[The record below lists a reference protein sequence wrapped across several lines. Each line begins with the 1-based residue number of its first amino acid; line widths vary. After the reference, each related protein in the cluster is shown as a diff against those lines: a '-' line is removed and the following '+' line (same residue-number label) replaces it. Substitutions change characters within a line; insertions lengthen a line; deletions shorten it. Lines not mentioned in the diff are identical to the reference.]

1 MNQLFG
7 FDEPVETVRPLGR
20 ADFQSAVFS
29 DTRVE
34 NPRSRK
40 ERFAP
45 PTVLDILEYAKLAEL
60 PDYAEP
66 FHDHFS
72 SNGWKVGGKAP
83 MQDWRAAYRNWHRR
97 APAFATKGAPASSS
111 TITKLA
117 EEYRDANRRSND
129 AAKRVVY
136 QKAKAAGLEWKSVI
150 AEIARLNERDYEE
163 KFYTQENP

>member
-1 MNQLFG
+1 VKKNIDDLF
-7 FDEPVETVRPLGR
+7 
-20 ADFQSAVFS
+20 
-29 DTRVE
+29 DTDARVE

-83 MQDWRAAYRNWHRR
+83 MQDWRAAYRNWCRR
-97 APAFATKGAPASSS
+97 APAFATKGAPAAS
-111 TITKLA
+111 TALTRFA
-117 EEYRDANRRSND
+117 EEYREACRRSDD
-129 AAKRVVY
+129 AAKRAVFM
-136 QKAKAAGLEWKSVI
+136 KAREAGYDWASLKSEVQ
-150 AEIARLNERDYEE
+150 RLNETEHSE